1 MLATGRN
8 TASSKDAT
16 HNACRYDEGPR
27 RNARERSTV
36 IAAMTQVIR
45 RAFATYV
52 TTISLI
58 GATRA
63 VAPRMQQLEANA
75 DAKLH
80 LPRVVGLA

>member
-1 MLATGRN
+1 
-8 TASSKDAT
+8 
-16 HNACRYDEGPR
+16 
-27 RNARERSTV
+27 
-36 IAAMTQVIR
+36 MTQVIQR
-45 RAFATYV
+45 VFATYV

-58 GATRA
+58 GGTRA